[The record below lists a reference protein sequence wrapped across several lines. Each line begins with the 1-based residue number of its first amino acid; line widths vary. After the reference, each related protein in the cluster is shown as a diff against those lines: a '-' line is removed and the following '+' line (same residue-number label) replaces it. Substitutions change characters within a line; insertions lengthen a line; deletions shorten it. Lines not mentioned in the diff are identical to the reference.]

1 MTQAMILQLAK
12 DALTVAL
19 LIGAPVLISG
29 LIIGV
34 LVSVFQAVTQIQEM
48 TLSFVPKLLGVSA
61 VGVALGPWML
71 NTMAAYTTNL
81 LTSLPNFA
89 R

>member
-81 LTSLPNFA
+81 LVSLPNFA